1 MFALDSYTPTLS
13 GPIEAAGEQMRRNR
27 NQNMAQ
33 AAFQGNSRMFRRQK
47 GTGAGTQM
55 DAYRAGMQ
63 ADTEASKGYAR
74 AQRSLFDQLTA
85 NSDAQLAYQTNRAG
99 EESSIRDLLLS
110 RKQTDQGNELDLRE
124 IEINRRLQD
133 RQREVENESRRLA
146 RNATMGGMFM
156 GLFT

>member
-13 GPIEAAGEQMRRNR
+13 GPIEAAGEQMRKNR

-33 AAFQGNSRMFRRQK
+33 AAFRGDSRMFKRQK
-47 GTGAGTQM
+47 GVGAGTQL

-63 ADTEASKGYAR
+63 ADTEAAKGYAS

-85 NSDAQLAYQTNRAG
+85 NADARFAFETNRAG

-110 RKQTDQGNELDLRE
+110 RKGTDQANALELRE
-124 IEINRRLQD
+124 IEIQRKLQD
-133 RQREVENESRRLA
+133 RQRAVENESRRLA
-146 RNATMGGMFM
+146 RNASLGGIFM
-156 GLFT
+156 GLFS